1 MSDPVGAI
9 GFFSSNDGAVLHYR
23 FGIGTADFIVC
34 SKCGVYLGAVM
45 DSPAGVFATV
55 NLNSMTTV
63 VHGLPES
70 TPVFYDSEEKQDRI
84 ERRQSR
90 WTPVTTVI

>member
-1 MSDPVGAI
+1 MD
-9 GFFSSNDGAVLHYR
+9 FSTFGDGALLRYR
-23 FGIGTADFIVC
+23 FGIRTADFLVC
-34 SKCGVYLGAVM
+34 AKCGVYIGAVM

-63 VHGLPES
+63 VSGLRES
-70 TPVFYDSEEKQDRI
+70 TPVFYDSEEKEDKVG
-84 ERRQSR
+84 RRQSR